1 MMEVEHFKEIIDE
14 LSNEFDSH
22 EFIKKFMK
30 RHEREYVE
38 MLYKNINTPNGIFRA
53 VDAEIAR
60 FLSVH
65 AVELGIRK
73 DERGSSGNP
82 KMNKSENQSWTKNS
96 KQ

>member
-1 MMEVEHFKEIIDE
+1 MEIEHFKSIIEE
-14 LSNEFDSH
+14 LGGDFDSH
-22 EFIKKFMK
+22 KFIKKFME

-38 MLYKNINTPNGIFRA
+38 MLYKHIDTPNGIFRA
-53 VDAEIAR
+53 TDAEIAR

-82 KMNKSENQSWTKNS
+82 KMNVSENQKWKKNS
-96 KQ
+96 KL

>member
-1 MMEVEHFKEIIDE
+1 MEIGHFKSIIEE
-14 LSNEFDSH
+14 LGGDFDSH
-22 EFIKKFMK
+22 KFIKKFME

-38 MLYKNINTPNGIFRA
+38 MLYKHIDTPNGIFRA
-53 VDAEIAR
+53 TDAEIAR

>member
-1 MMEVEHFKEIIDE
+1 MEIEHFKSIIEE
-14 LSNEFDSH
+14 LGGDFDSH
-22 EFIKKFMK
+22 KFIKKFME

-38 MLYKNINTPNGIFRA
+38 MLYKHIDTPNGIFRA
-53 VDAEIAR
+53 TDAEIAR

-82 KMNKSENQSWTKNS
+82 KMNKSDNQRWEKNS
-96 KQ
+96 KL

>member
-1 MMEVEHFKEIIDE
+1 MEIEHFKSIIEE
-14 LSNEFDSH
+14 LGGDFDSH
-22 EFIKKFMK
+22 KFIKKFME

-38 MLYKNINTPNGIFRA
+38 MLYKHIDTPNGIFRA
-53 VDAEIAR
+53 TDAEIAR

>member
-1 MMEVEHFKEIIDE
+1 MEIDLFKSIIEE
-14 LSNEFDSH
+14 LDSEFDSH
-22 EFIKKFMK
+22 RFIKEFME

-73 DERGSSGNP
+73 QGREPSGNP
-82 KMNKSENQSWTKNS
+82 KMNVSENQKWQK
-96 KQ
+96 

>member
-1 MMEVEHFKEIIDE
+1 MEIEHFKSIIEE
-14 LSNEFDSH
+14 LGGDFDSH
-22 EFIKKFMK
+22 KSIKKFME

-38 MLYKNINTPNGIFRA
+38 MLYKHIDTPNGIFRA
-53 VDAEIAR
+53 TDAEIAR